1 MLKLKKVF
9 FFLVLI
15 ISIQSIAGEKK
26 EFSTRIHPIYSKT
39 LEGNLNSQII
49 FLADQLENN
58 INKKYKKYP
67 VVITT
72 FVNLDNLKK
81 TGQLG
86 RLIAESLQHELVVR
100 NWNIVEIKLADKIYM
115 NKKGEF
121 VLSRNTCLLK
131 SNNVDVK
138 HIITG
143 TYTVVGDAI
152 LINAKLIRY
161 TDGKILSSA
170 QAVIPY
176 GDYVQLLD
184 EKEESTIK
192 IVSDDE

>member
-1 MLKLKKVF
+1 M
-9 FFLVLI
+9 
-15 ISIQSIAGEKK
+15 
-26 EFSTRIHPIYSKT
+26 
-39 LEGNLNSQII
+39 
-49 FLADQLENN
+49 
-58 INKKYKKYP
+58 
-67 VVITT
+67 
-72 FVNLDNLKK
+72 
-81 TGQLG
+81 
-86 RLIAESLQHELVVR
+86 
-100 NWNIVEIKLADKIYM
+100 EIKLADKIYM